1 MHAFLRVRS
10 DGMGW
15 DGTRSAVELRERK
28 GREVGNRGSDAD
40 RASVCCAPTRGI
52 LPLHVSLVQRRPL
65 RAVCVPQWSHV
76 ATSSATRKTHL
87 AWNRM
92 EPPHLGVVPLHQIL
106 LHQHG
111 EPHVPSRARARARP
125 NACMRAYVRRG
136 AVASTGRLVPE
147 RTHAHRR
154 RTKHDAVCYVR
165 VLS

>member
-1 MHAFLRVRS
+1 
-10 DGMGW
+10 MGW
-15 DGTRSAVELRERK
+15 DGTRSAVELREGK
-28 GREVGNRGSDAD
+28 GREGKGRDGKWEIAVLMLIGRVFVAHQHVAYFRCTCHWCSAVRCDL
-40 RASVCCAPTRGI
+40 SVYRNGRM
-52 LPLHVSLVQRRPL
+52 SLRRVQRERRIL
-65 RAVCVPQWSHV
+65 HG
-76 ATSSATRKTHL
+76 
-87 AWNRM
+87 M

-111 EPHVPSRARARARP
+111 EPHVPLRARARARP